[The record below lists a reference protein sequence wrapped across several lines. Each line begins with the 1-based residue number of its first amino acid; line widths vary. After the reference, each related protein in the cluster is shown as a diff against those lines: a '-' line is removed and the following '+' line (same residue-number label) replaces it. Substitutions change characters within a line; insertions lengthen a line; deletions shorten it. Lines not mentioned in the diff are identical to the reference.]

1 MVRVKRVLSEQLENF
16 HAKFFLV
23 RLLFTPVPN
32 YIASALRARALAA
45 IGCRIGEGTQFWG
58 MPNLTGQGAIYE
70 RLTIGEGCWINIGLL
85 INLGAPITI
94 GDKVAIGH
102 DVMLLTDSHELGPEE
117 RRASNMIS
125 QPVTIGNGVWIGTRS
140 VILAGVTI
148 GAGSIVA
155 AGSMVTKDV
164 PSNVLVGGV
173 PARIIRE
180 LEPDEVPAAHL
191 AMAEV

>member
-1 MVRVKRVLSEQLENF
+1 VVRVRRVLSAQLENF
-16 HAKFFLV
+16 HLKFFLV

-32 YIASALRARALAA
+32 YIASALRARALNA
-45 IGCRIGEGTQFWG
+45 IGCRIGAGTQFWG
-58 MPNLTGQGAIYE
+58 MPTLTGQGAIYD
-70 RLTIGEGCWINIGLL
+70 RLTVGEDCWINIGLL

-117 RRASNMIS
+117 RRAADLTSE
-125 QPVTIGNGVWIGTRS
+125 PVTIGNGVWIGTRS

-155 AGSMVTKDV
+155 AGSVVTKDV
-164 PSNVLVGGV
+164 PPNVLVGGV
-173 PARIIRE
+173 PARFIRE
-180 LEPDEVPAAHL
+180 LELDEAPAMHL
-191 AMAEV
+191 TLGAA